1 MVQKYYIVILV
12 LSSLC
17 FLEWRNERHYY
28 HWYPKHFPFSKGG
41 HSTIPH
47 NLPLQIDS
55 AEIYPSTFNMIM
67 HTRIS
72 YWGKNDHYYIGHF
85 HPLENPPIFLIYPYK
100 LIMLTFINPP
110 LIGLCQLGSHIAVKI
125 IILILV
131 TFTPFLRADSH
142 L

>member
-1 MVQKYYIVILV
+1 MFISMVFCLPSTFCFISGKLHILII
-12 LSSLC
+12 
-17 FLEWRNERHYY
+17 FY
-28 HWYPKHFPFSKGG
+28 FPFSKAG

-55 AEIYPSTFNMIM
+55 ANLYQSTFNMIM
-67 HTRIS
+67 RTRIS

-85 HPLENPPIFLIYPYK
+85 YPIENPPIFLIYPYK

-110 LIGLCQLGSHIAVKI
+110 WIWLCLLGSHIGVKI
-125 IILILV
+125 IIIILV
-131 TFTPFLRADSH
+131 TFTPFWRADSH